1 MSMIEMAILLGFGI
15 PLVLLTGAFLV
26 LVTWLQVCEESA
38 GSKV

>member
-1 MSMIEMAILLGFGI
+1 MNLMETAILLGMGI